1 MPARSQWSV
10 TEARK
15 FVLDAPVTAVHVRV
29 VGGNVN
35 IVGTEGRG
43 PARLHIDELHGPPL
57 TVVHEDSTLTIA
69 YDDLPWQGFLQWL
82 DRKGRDREVTV
93 SVTVPAGSRVKVGTV
108 GAGTVVSGVSGGTD
122 LRGVSGDST
131 LAGLSGPVRAETV
144 SGRVEAQAVTGDLR
158 FNSVSGDLTVIEGSG
173 RSVRADTVSG
183 NMVIDLA
190 TAGWETDVRLNTVSG
205 EVAVRLPR
213 RADTTVE
220 AHTAGGAV
228 SCAFDD
234 LGIDGH
240 WGAKKISGRLGDGGG
255 RLRVTSVT
263 GAIALL
269 RRPPGAEE
277 DPVPARVRPPRR
289 GPGTDPR
296 GGPGNA
302 AGAAEEAPGPDA
314 ADTTDSADTTDRVDS
329 AHTADDKKVL

>member
-35 IVGTEGRG
+35 IVGTDGSG

-69 YDDLPWQGFLQWL
+69 YDDLPWQGFLKWL
-82 DRKGRDREVTV
+82 DRKGRNREATV
-93 SVTVPAGSRVKVGTV
+93 SVTVPAGTRVKVGTV

-122 LRGVSGDST
+122 LRGVSGDTT
-131 LAGLSGPVRAETV
+131 LAGLAGPVRAETV
-144 SGRVEAQAVTGDLR
+144 SGRVEALSVTGDLR

-190 TAGWETDVRLNTVSG
+190 TAGRETDVRLSTISG

-213 RADTTVE
+213 RADTTVD
-220 AHTAGGAV
+220 AHTASGAV

-234 LGIDGH
+234 LDIADH
-240 WGAKKISGRLGDGGG
+240 WGAKKIKGRLGDGRGK
-255 RLRVTSVT
+255 LRATSVS
-263 GAIALL
+263 GAMALL

-289 GPGTDPR
+289 DPGAGPRDGL
-296 GGPGNA
+296 GNA
-302 AGAAEEAPGPDA
+302 AGAPGPDG
-314 ADTTDSADTTDRVDS
+314 ADGADGTDTAQSAHT